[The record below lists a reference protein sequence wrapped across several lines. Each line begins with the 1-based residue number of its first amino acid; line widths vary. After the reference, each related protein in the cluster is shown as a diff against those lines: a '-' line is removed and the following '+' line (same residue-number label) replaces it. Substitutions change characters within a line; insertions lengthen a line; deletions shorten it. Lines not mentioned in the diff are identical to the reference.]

1 MNCRLSDDPPPPLE
15 EPPLKTTLTPVI
27 ILRIPSCDLFLGFRI
42 EKDYSLREEEGAG
55 EMA

>member
-1 MNCRLSDDPPPPLE
+1 MTPPPPLE